1 VSAHH
6 WEVIRKQI
14 VTTMAK
20 SVKET
25 QLLTE
30 NPNHLNS
37 ICDGTPPLG
46 CLAPEPPYGSF
57 SFPPNRPCNPT
68 RSLPL
73 ESLIASPL
81 APGVAHPPPLESL
94 HITLV
99 LCSVHGIGMHG
110 AAGGTVVG
118 HGTHHVGGYSTTP
131 LLKKIKALREV
142 GLKSS
147 MWPSVS

>member
-73 ESLIASPL
+73 ESLVASP
-81 APGVAHPPPLESL
+81 PGFFLPTVEFLPVPSGNG
-94 HITLV
+94 
-99 LCSVHGIGMHG
+99 SYRGIPRYT
-110 AAGGTVVG
+110 AKYRSNSNFKPKPILTA
-118 HGTHHVGGYSTTP
+118 
-131 LLKKIKALREV
+131 
-142 GLKSS
+142 SS
-147 MWPSVS
+147 NGFERYTAV